1 MRSKCSRKLYE
12 TFLKVTATRYSALS
26 LSEVSPVDLSHD
38 SISRWLEEA
47 NCRPKEVWEESK
59 EFVLSS
65 SGVLI
70 VDDTVLDKNRSR
82 KVELVRWQYSGNA
95 HDVIRGIGVV
105 NLLWQGDNGEYCPA
119 DFRIYNPPEDD
130 KTKNDHFREMVVLA
144 YKRGVKPE
152 AVLFDCW
159 YSAIDN
165 LKTIDNLGWS
175 WVGGLKSNRRVNRK
189 QKLEELTIPDEGLK
203 VWLKDYG
210 FITVYRFTD
219 KHGHTDYFGTNLEN
233 PTREQVETFVK
244 RRWDVEVYHRELKQ
258 ECGLESCQSRD
269 GRAQRNHI
277 CLSILTWIKL
287 ASKRSLDH
295 ITIYQRKWDVIKP
308 AIKQQLAYELRH

>member
-105 NLLWQGDNGEYCPA
+105 KLLWQGDNGEYCPA

-210 FITVYRFTD
+210 FITVYRFAD